1 LDLLDNG
8 KKLEKEM
15 RSLELM
21 GKGRKIKEGDE
32 EMREGVWVI
41 ELMLGGRERERE
53 SINFRQER
61 ELISVK
67 V

>member
-15 RSLELM
+15 RSLESM

-32 EMREGVWVI
+32 EIRE
-41 ELMLGGRERERE
+41 
-53 SINFRQER
+53 
-61 ELISVK
+61 
-67 V
+67 

>member
-1 LDLLDNG
+1 MGKG

-32 EMREGVWVI
+32 ESIKRKKRQKEK
-41 ELMLGGRERERE
+41 GRSLR
-53 SINFRQER
+53 
-61 ELISVK
+61 
-67 V
+67 

>member
-1 LDLLDNG
+1 
-8 KKLEKEM
+8 M

-41 ELMLGGRERERE
+41 ELMLGGRRERERE
-53 SINFRQER
+53 H
-61 ELISVK
+61 
-67 V
+67 

>member
-41 ELMLGGRERERE
+41 ELMLGGRRERE